1 MEKSAKISHSKKS
14 SDLLPF
20 PCFLFLCFFI
30 FCPCFLLLSDFLL
43 LPLSEIDRDDEQ
55 RRRKKERQR
64 RRGEDG
70 NASKLRAIHL
80 KHAIFHTL
88 HFLLLFLSISLSAC
102 LCFVFFPTLSFFH
115 AEASRLLAELPFSL
129 SLAKLPRSFELT

>member
-70 NASKLRAIHL
+70 NASKLRAIRDL
-80 KHAIFHTL
+80 PHA
-88 HFLLLFLSISLSAC
+88 SLS
-102 LCFVFFPTLSFFH
+102 TSLS
-115 AEASRLLAELPFSL
+115 LYLPFSL
-129 SLAKLPRSFELT
+129 PLFRFFPDAFFLSCGSFSPACRASLLSFFSQTSALL